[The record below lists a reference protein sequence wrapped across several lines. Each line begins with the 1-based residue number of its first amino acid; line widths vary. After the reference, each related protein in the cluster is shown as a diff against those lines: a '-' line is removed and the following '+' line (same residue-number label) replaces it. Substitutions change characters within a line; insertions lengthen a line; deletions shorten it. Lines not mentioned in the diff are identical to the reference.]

1 MAKFNLSKLNRWVTP
16 LVLVSIGLH
25 GLVLALP
32 MPSLETPLELPE
44 PSETETIQV
53 VTLPKLARSS
63 ETSNP
68 PMPEQPEL
76 PPEDP
81 PFVEAPVEEFVLADP
96 ELIDELEQPD
106 EWVEE
111 EEDYSESGPE
121 TDGADMGADEEVE
134 TDAPTLE
141 QRLASLD
148 SYTNFDG
155 TRLGEIAASGRLSE
169 IAQAGGEWPSPLR
182 SLEQALSTVDMPL
195 QECLDDPP
203 GTSVS
208 VMVEVGP
215 EGALIGEPELLNSAG
230 YDVLDERVLEIARTA
245 DYDAYHQAGKTK
257 TYSYT
262 VQIDYEACNVADLAD
277 TETTG

>member
-1 MAKFNLSKLNRWVTP
+1 
-16 LVLVSIGLH
+16 
-25 GLVLALP
+25 
-32 MPSLETPLELPE
+32 
-44 PSETETIQV
+44 
-53 VTLPKLARSS
+53 
-63 ETSNP
+63 
-68 PMPEQPEL
+68 
-76 PPEDP
+76 
-81 PFVEAPVEEFVLADP
+81 
-96 ELIDELEQPD
+96 
-106 EWVEE
+106 
-111 EEDYSESGPE
+111 
-121 TDGADMGADEEVE
+121 MGADEEGE

-155 TRLGEIAASGRLSE
+155 TRLGEIAASGRLGE

-182 SLEQALSTVDMPL
+182 SLEQTLSAVDVPL

-215 EGALIGEPELLNSAG
+215 DGALLGEPELLNSAG

-245 DYDAYHQAGKTK
+245 DYGAYHAAGKTK

-262 VQIDYEACNVADLAD
+262 VQIDYEACNVAALAD
-277 TETTG
+277 TEATG